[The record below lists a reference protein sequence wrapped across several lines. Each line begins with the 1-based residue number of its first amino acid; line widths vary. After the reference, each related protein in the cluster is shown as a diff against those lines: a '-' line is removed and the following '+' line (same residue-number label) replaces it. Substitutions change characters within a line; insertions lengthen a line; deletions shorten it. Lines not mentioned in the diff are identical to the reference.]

1 MKGKVNTLF
10 LGNNKELLEKD
21 NVALEC
27 ETDLTDIEK
36 DILKD
41 IFAEIKKNDFEN
53 KGIKFSLDDYSKDD
67 LIKLQNKKVMIINIE
82 KKEYVLTQW
91 YNMLWNKESNEVVI
105 QVEDIVFEYLRLFVL
120 NNYKNKV

>member
-10 LGNNKELLEKD
+10 IGNNKELLEKD

-27 ETDLTDIEK
+27 EKDLTDIEK

-120 NNYKNKV
+120 NK

>member
-27 ETDLTDIEK
+27 EKDLTDIEK

-41 IFAEIKKNDFEN
+41 IFAEIKKNISA
-53 KGIKFSLDDYSKDD
+53 KAGS
-67 LIKLQNKKVMIINIE
+67 
-82 KKEYVLTQW
+82 EYAGADP
-91 YNMLWNKESNEVVI
+91 S
-105 QVEDIVFEYLRLFVL
+105 D
-120 NNYKNKV
+120 

>member
-27 ETDLTDIEK
+27 EKDLTDIEK

-67 LIKLQNKKVMIINIE
+67 LIKLQNKKVMI
-82 KKEYVLTQW
+82 TQW

-120 NNYKNKV
+120 NK

>member
-21 NVALEC
+21 NVALES

-67 LIKLQNKKVMIINIE
+67 LIKLQHNGIICFGIKKAT
-82 KKEYVLTQW
+82 KL
-91 YNMLWNKESNEVVI
+91 
-105 QVEDIVFEYLRLFVL
+105 
-120 NNYKNKV
+120 

>member
-21 NVALEC
+21 NVALES

-41 IFAEIKKNDFEN
+41 IFAERKMTLKIRGLSFH
-53 KGIKFSLDDYSKDD
+53 
-67 LIKLQNKKVMIINIE
+67 
-82 KKEYVLTQW
+82 
-91 YNMLWNKESNEVVI
+91 
-105 QVEDIVFEYLRLFVL
+105 
-120 NNYKNKV
+120 

>member
-21 NVALEC
+21 NVALES

-82 KKEYVLTQW
+82 KKEYVSTQW

-120 NNYKNKV
+120 NK

>member
-27 ETDLTDIEK
+27 EKDLTDIE
-36 DILKD
+36 KD

-120 NNYKNKV
+120 NK